1 MAHITGRTYV
11 IAWVGLLVLTALSF
25 ATSVVKPSLIVE
37 TGIALGIATVKAI
50 WVALVFMHLLE
61 SRFANRVTI
70 GVAFALVAT
79 LAALMLGDVLLR
91 HTMPPR
97 PLDSADVSA
106 LAPSIGP
113 AKRDEAE
120 HQRAD
125 DQRTAHADEPE
136 HVHPVPTGRGVE
148 TKAPQQHL
156 VRGVAD
162 SPL

>member
-1 MAHITGRTYV
+1 MAHITGRTYIV
-11 IAWVGLLVLTALSF
+11 AWIGLLVLTALSF
-25 ATSVVKPSLIVE
+25 GTSVLKPSLIVE
-37 TGIALGIATVKAI
+37 TGIALGIATVKAA

-70 GVAFALVAT
+70 GVAFALVAA

-97 PLDSADVSA
+97 PLDGAGVSA
-106 LAPSIGP
+106 LPPRLGP
-113 AKRDEAE
+113 AKGDEAE

-125 DQRTAHADEPE
+125 DQRTARADEPE
-136 HVHPVPTGRGVE
+136 HVHPVATGGGVE
-148 TKAPQQHL
+148 PKAAQQQL
-156 VRGVAD
+156 VGGAAD